1 MTVRLYQFAIS
12 HYCEKVRWALDYK
25 DIRYQ
30 PVNLL
35 PGQHMGQIR
44 RLTGTGT
51 SVPVLEH
58 NGTVIQGSAAIL
70 DYLDESFPDRPLTPP
85 DPASREEALR
95 WEQRLDEDLG
105 PAVRTWSYHYL
116 LQRPKA
122 VIPMLTAG
130 TPFYNRIL
138 LALTFSRVDE
148 IMRQKLKIKQKTAD
162 AAAVTITRVLEEL
175 AATFARQSY
184 LAGDTFSRADIT
196 AGALLAPLFQPEGY
210 PVPWPDP
217 RRLVKEMQGQLTE
230 WQPLLEP
237 VARLY
242 QRHRRTPA

>member
-25 DIRYQ
+25 GIHYQ

-35 PGQHMGQIR
+35 PGQHMSTIR
-44 RLTGTGT
+44 RLTGKGT

-70 DYLDESFPDRPLTPP
+70 DYLDDTFPEFPLTPA
-85 DPASREEALR
+85 DPAERDQARR
-95 WEQRLDEDLG
+95 WEQRLDEEIG

-138 LALTFSRVDE
+138 LALTFSLVDE
-148 IMRQKLKIKQKTAD
+148 TMRKRLKINQKTAD
-162 AAAVTITRVLEEL
+162 AAATAITTVVADLKQAL
-175 AATFARQSY
+175 TRQPL
-184 LAGDTFSRADIT
+184 LAGTDFSRADLT
-196 AGALLAPLFQPEGY
+196 AAALLAPLFQPPQY
-210 PVPWPDP
+210 PVPWPRP
-217 RRLVKEMQGQLTE
+217 QRLLKEMQEQLAT
-230 WQPLLEP
+230 WQAELAP
-237 VARLY
+237 VADLY
-242 QRHRRTPA
+242 QRYR